1 MAMAHCTHC
10 DLDLNRVEIAPLS
23 SANGLAFA
31 ANAWRRITGA
41 LRAWRRRRKLTQL
54 HDLDDKMLRD
64 IGVTRA
70 ELHRVTRLPLSVN
83 AAVELQKL
91 ALSRRQQ
98 EFTGKLPR

>member
-1 MAMAHCTHC
+1 MAHCTHC
-10 DLDLNRVEIAPLS
+10 DLNLNRVEIAPINTPHWLA
-23 SANGLAFA
+23 SAAT
-31 ANAWRRITGA
+31 AWRRMTET

-70 ELHRVTRLPLSVN
+70 ELHRATRLPLSVN

-91 ALSRRQQ
+91 SLTRRQR
-98 EFTGKLPR
+98 EFTGELPR